1 MIRGPRLLVPWESR
15 WQGFRS
21 ALKPALSRS
30 KPRWDGE
37 CSLEHRGT
45 KSTFSSLLLHA
56 CILVWIVRMGALPA
70 SYSHDVEP
78 AFPENATI
86 VYYSGAFP
94 TIQDASGAREGGAW
108 SRGGRALHRE
118 GQKIKISA
126 PSESEIVAQVD
137 HLNLPR
143 RISSPANFVAVAES
157 EAPSISTP
165 KQPQIR
171 PAEIQAPIAPAPEPM
186 SSSLRQ
192 MQTPDLHAQVV
203 PPPVEVPFS
212 KSTDLARLTI
222 PSDLTPLVLPPV
234 PRRKMSTA
242 VPPSE
247 VAPADVKNS
256 AAPSALRDLLRA
268 SSAPGVVLGQPDQVT
283 SPLPAA
289 AHQIPDGTVAIG
301 YVISSDVGRD
311 VGLPE
316 RTNLGG
322 GSFSPNGISHSGS
335 GRNGGGTGASSG
347 DGTGAAMNHVPG
359 PGGAMNGR
367 DQGARPSGKG
377 NSLDPGKGG
386 SGNGSVQNAGISIS
400 GNTIQIG
407 SFAATLPSIDP
418 MTQKPLG
425 PRKQP
430 GITIVGTPRS
440 GGAINRYGA
449 LPGSKVY
456 TIYLDTPAGLA
467 TLEYASSSGQGQNFA
482 EELTAPEPL
491 TTDLPQNLKGTTF
504 VLRCKMDRDGV
515 MHGFQVLDAIE
526 KNLTPALIAA
536 LENWRFRPVLQNG
549 ESVEVDAIIGL
560 NVRTH

>member
-1 MIRGPRLLVPWESR
+1 
-15 WQGFRS
+15 
-21 ALKPALSRS
+21 
-30 KPRWDGE
+30 
-37 CSLEHRGT
+37 
-45 KSTFSSLLLHA
+45 
-56 CILVWIVRMGALPA
+56 
-70 SYSHDVEP
+70 
-78 AFPENATI
+78 
-86 VYYSGAFP
+86 
-94 TIQDASGAREGGAW
+94 
-108 SRGGRALHRE
+108 
-118 GQKIKISA
+118 
-126 PSESEIVAQVD
+126 
-137 HLNLPR
+137 
-143 RISSPANFVAVAES
+143 
-157 EAPSISTP
+157 
-165 KQPQIR
+165 
-171 PAEIQAPIAPAPEPM
+171 
-186 SSSLRQ
+186 
-192 MQTPDLHAQVV
+192 
-203 PPPVEVPFS
+203 
-212 KSTDLARLTI
+212 
-222 PSDLTPLVLPPV
+222 
-234 PRRKMSTA
+234 
-242 VPPSE
+242 
-247 VAPADVKNS
+247 
-256 AAPSALRDLLRA
+256 
-268 SSAPGVVLGQPDQVT
+268 
-283 SPLPAA
+283 
-289 AHQIPDGTVAIG
+289 
-301 YVISSDVGRD
+301 
-311 VGLPE
+311 
-316 RTNLGG
+316 
-322 GSFSPNGISHSGS
+322 
-335 GRNGGGTGASSG
+335 
-347 DGTGAAMNHVPG
+347 
-359 PGGAMNGR
+359 MNGR